1 MRYVDYRGHEMRFFS
16 VEIRSFVSEGWI
28 KDRDVQRPFSG
39 KGCEIRL
46 YDVRTGEVFF
56 KITRFRDK
64 GIPGVSMA
72 LPFFESVKDG
82 LCELCV
88 GGRITDDEA
97 YSYDKWIKPLFREKR
112 MEELGI

>member
-16 VEIRSFVSEGWI
+16 VEIRSFVF
-28 KDRDVQRPFSG
+28 KDVEE
-39 KGCEIRL
+39 GCEISL